1 MDKMKLFIICVGN
14 DNEYVSNDR
23 WRTTNNSLLAKKYTS
38 AAAACRA
45 AHQIT
50 NKTGQKTMVRE
61 LTMVNT
67 QELAEIIH
75 NQMADILGV
84 WAADIDIDYNQN
96 IVRVFDP
103 DGRRTY
109 KITITTQYAD

>member
-1 MDKMKLFIICVGN
+1 MKQFIICVGS
-14 DNEYVSNDR
+14 DNKYVSNDR

-38 AAAACRA
+38 AKSAIRA
-45 AHQIT
+45 AQQIK
-50 NKTGQKTMVRE
+50 NKTGHKTMVRE
-61 LTMVNT
+61 FAMVNT

-75 NQMADILGV
+75 NQIAGILGV
-84 WAADIDIDYNQN
+84 WAADIDIDYNKN

>member
-1 MDKMKLFIICVGN
+1 MKQFIICVGN

-38 AAAACRA
+38 AKSATRA
-45 AHQIT
+45 AQQIT
-50 NKTGQKTMVRE
+50 NKTGHKTMVCE
-61 LTMVNT
+61 FAMVNT

-75 NQMADILGV
+75 NQIAGILGV
-84 WAADIDIDYNQN
+84 WAADIDIDYNHN

>member
-50 NKTGQKTMVRE
+50 NKTGHKTMVRE

-75 NQMADILGV
+75 NQIAGILGV
-84 WAADIDIDYNQN
+84 WAADIDIDYNHN